1 MAEFTKGIENLQD
14 AMDSCKKANEA
25 LAAVSVDEAVAA
37 KAAIEASLVSMDE
50 SSGKFFMKTM
60 MSVPPTKACRTEAA
74 AVASLVEQ
82 ENWSAL
88 PGAIAKLEK
97 ATKTLA
103 TKAKMDGTTI
113 T

>member
-1 MAEFTKGIENLQD
+1 MAEFTKGIENLQQ
-14 AMDSCKKANEA
+14 AIDSCQQANTA
-25 LAAVSVDEAVAA
+25 LASASAAEAAAA
-37 KAAIEASLVSMDE
+37 KTALDETLTSMNE
-50 SSGKFFMKTM
+50 CSGKFFMKTM

-82 ENWSAL
+82 ENWAGL
-88 PGAIAKLEK
+88 PGAIEKLEK
-97 ATKTLA
+97 VTKALV

>member
-1 MAEFTKGIENLQD
+1 MAEFTKGVENLQE
-14 AMDSCKKANEA
+14 AMDTCKRVNEA
-25 LAAVSVDEAVAA
+25 LAGVSADEAVAA
-37 KAAIEASLVSMDE
+37 KAAIEASLTSMDE
-50 SSGKFFMKTM
+50 SSSKFFMKTM
-60 MSVPPTKACRTEAA
+60 MSVPPTKACKTEAA

-82 ENWSAL
+82 ANWSGL
-88 PGAIAKLEK
+88 PAAVAKLEK

>member
-14 AMDSCKKANEA
+14 AIDACQKANAA
-25 LAAVSVDEAVAA
+25 LAGVSADEAVAA
-37 KAAIEASLVSMDE
+37 KAALEASLTSMDE
-50 SSGKFFMKTM
+50 CSSKFFMKTM
-60 MSVPPTKACRTEAA
+60 MSVPPTKACKTEAT

-82 ENWSAL
+82 ANWSSL
-88 PGAIAKLEK
+88 PAAIAKLEK
-97 ATKTLA
+97 ATKTLV

>member
-1 MAEFTKGIENLQD
+1 MAEFTKGIENPQE
-14 AMDSCKKANEA
+14 AMDTCQKVNEA
-25 LAAVSVDEAVAA
+25 LAGASVAEAVAA
-37 KAAIEASLVSMDE
+37 KAAIEASLTSMDE

-60 MSVPPTKACRTEAA
+60 MSVPPTKACKTEAA

-82 ENWSAL
+82 ENWSGL
-88 PGAIAKLEK
+88 PADIAKLEK

>member
-1 MAEFTKGIENLQD
+1 MAEFTKGIENLQEAID
-14 AMDSCKKANEA
+14 TCKKVNDA
-25 LAAVSVDEAVAA
+25 LAGVSAAEAAAA
-37 KAAIEASLVSMDE
+37 KTAIEASLASMDE
-50 SSGKFFMKTM
+50 SSSKFFMKTM

-74 AVASLVEQ
+74 VVASLVEQ
-82 ENWSAL
+82 ENWSSLPAAL
-88 PGAIAKLEK
+88 AKLEK

>member
-1 MAEFTKGIENLQD
+1 MAEFTKGIENLQE
-14 AMDSCKKANEA
+14 AMDTCKQVNAT
-25 LAAVSVDEAVAA
+25 LAGVSAAEAVAA
-37 KAAIEASLVSMDE
+37 KAAVEASLTSMEE

-82 ENWSAL
+82 ENWSGL
-88 PGAIAKLEK
+88 PAAIAKLEK

>member
-1 MAEFTKGIENLQD
+1 MAEFTKGIENLQE
-14 AMDSCKKANEA
+14 AMDTCKKANEA
-25 LAAVSVDEAVAA
+25 LAGVSVAEAVAA
-37 KAAIEASLVSMDE
+37 KVAIEASLTSMEE
-50 SSGKFFMKTM
+50 SSSKFFMKTM
-60 MSVPPTKACRTEAA
+60 MSIPPTKACRTEAA

-82 ENWSAL
+82 ENWSSL
-88 PGAIAKLEK
+88 PAAITKLEK